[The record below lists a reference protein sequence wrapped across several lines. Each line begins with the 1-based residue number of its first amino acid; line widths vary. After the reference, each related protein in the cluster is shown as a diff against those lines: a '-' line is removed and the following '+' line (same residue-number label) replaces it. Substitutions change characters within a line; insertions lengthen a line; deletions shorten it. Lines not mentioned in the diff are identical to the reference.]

1 MKARVSEACLR
12 ALSLGRWSGIV
23 MLLSVATLSAQ
34 SVSFEA
40 PRELAA
46 GRGSMF
52 VAVGD
57 FNLDGVLDLV
67 VSNFNSTNI
76 LVLQGNGDGT
86 FQPGVQFALGRF
98 ASAVAV
104 GDFNSDGKLDVAIA
118 IPTNDGS
125 VGVSVLLNNTPL

>member
-1 MKARVSEACLR
+1 MKAKVSEACLR

-57 FNLDGVLDLV
+57 FN
-67 VSNFNSTNI
+67 
-76 LVLQGNGDGT
+76 
-86 FQPGVQFALGRF
+86 
-98 ASAVAV
+98 
-104 GDFNSDGKLDVAIA
+104 SDGKLDVAIA